1 MPELTIRDLE
11 EISLDIMR
19 QKIIFPDLADEL
31 IDHICC
37 DVEDEM
43 KNGIS
48 FTEAYGR
55 VRQRIGP
62 GRIKEIQEET
72 LYAVD
77 TKYRIMKNLMKISGV
92 AGTVML
98 GFGVVL
104 KIQHFPG
111 AGILMTAGALILA
124 NLFLPSSLVVLWKET
139 HNRKSLFLFISAFIA
154 GVSFIFGTL
163 FKIQHWPGAGW
174 VLSIAAFFF
183 IVLFMP
189 ALLASKMADTAKRAK
204 RPVYILGAAGIICYV
219 TGMLFKIQHWPLSA
233 TLLVCG
239 VLLLSLI
246 VLPCYTRLS
255 WKEEKHVD
263 PKFIFLVIGSI
274 LIIIPGV
281 LINLN
286 LQGRYETGY
295 YTNAERQQVLSDWEY
310 GNNLSQLDQNRNS
323 ENYPLLDSIHKK
335 TNGLLILIGNIQANM
350 ISESEGNPGM
360 PSIIPNQVSA
370 SDKGNEI
377 QYPRLSNPFLPRPV
391 KDFLLTGSATREEL
405 DKELSD
411 YLSFLSGK
419 VPAEIVQ
426 RYRNMLDPSLLLASY
441 ASEGSEISMM
451 AGLHSLELLRNS
463 ILAVESNILYAV
475 VNKDR

>member
-11 EISLDIMR
+11 VISLDIMR
-19 QKIIFPDLADEL
+19 QDIIFPDLADEL

-37 DVEDEM
+37 DVEAEM
-43 KNGIS
+43 NNGIS
-48 FTEAYGR
+48 FNEAYRR
-55 VRQRIGP
+55 VSQRIGP

-77 TKYRIMKNLMKISGV
+77 TKYRTMKNLMKISGV
-92 AGTVML
+92 AATVML

-111 AGILMTAGALILA
+111 AGILMTPGALILA
-124 NLFLPSSLVVLWKET
+124 FLFLPSSLGVLWKET
-139 HNRKSLFLFISAFIA
+139 HNTRSLFLFISAFIA

-174 VLSIAAFFF
+174 LLSLAAFFF

-189 ALLASKMADTAKRAK
+189 ALLASKLTDPGKRAK

-219 TGMLFKIQHWPLSA
+219 TGMLFKIQHWPLST

-239 VLLLSLI
+239 VILLSLI
-246 VLPCYTRLS
+246 VLPWYTRLS
-255 WKEEKHVD
+255 WKDEKHVD

-274 LIIIPGV
+274 LIIIPSV

-295 YTNAERQQVLSDWEY
+295 YTNTERQQVLSEWEY
-310 GNNLSQLDQNRNS
+310 GNNLSLLDRNHGS
-323 ENYPLLDSIHKK
+323 VTYPLLDSIHGK
-335 TNGLLILIGNIQANM
+335 TNGLLVLINNIQANM
-350 ISESEGNPGM
+350 ISESEGKPGM
-360 PSIIPNQVSA
+360 PSIIPDQISVP
-370 SDKGNEI
+370 DKPDEI
-377 QYPRLSNPFLPRPV
+377 QYSGLSHPFLPGPV
-391 KDFLLTGSATREEL
+391 NDFLLTGSATREEL
-405 DKELSD
+405 EKALSE
-411 YLSFLSGK
+411 YLTFLSGQ
-419 VPAEIVQ
+419 VPSDIVR
-426 RYRNMLDPSLLLASY
+426 RYRNMLDLSLLLAQY
-441 ASEGSEISMM
+441 APGGSEISML

-463 ILAVESNILYAV
+463 ILAVESDILYEV